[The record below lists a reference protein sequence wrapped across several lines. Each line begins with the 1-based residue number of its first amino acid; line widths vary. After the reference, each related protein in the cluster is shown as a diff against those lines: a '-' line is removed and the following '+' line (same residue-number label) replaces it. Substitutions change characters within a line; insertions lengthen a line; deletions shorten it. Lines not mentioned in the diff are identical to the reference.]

1 MALALEIQK
10 AGWKGAYVK
19 EYMAVGEVPE
29 TIRNAFMQA
38 RFSVMQ
44 LAALLSCSCAASLRG
59 LPAWEMHG
67 LCSCCAHKTSCRAL
81 TQAQCSLEP
90 QIPCVTPSCTR

>member
-1 MALALEIQK
+1 MYTLGEDMALALEIQK

-38 RFSVMQ
+38 
-44 LAALLSCSCAASLRG
+44 LSLGGLR
-59 LPAWEMHG
+59 
-67 LCSCCAHKTSCRAL
+67 CR
-81 TQAQCSLEP
+81 
-90 QIPCVTPSCTR
+90 V